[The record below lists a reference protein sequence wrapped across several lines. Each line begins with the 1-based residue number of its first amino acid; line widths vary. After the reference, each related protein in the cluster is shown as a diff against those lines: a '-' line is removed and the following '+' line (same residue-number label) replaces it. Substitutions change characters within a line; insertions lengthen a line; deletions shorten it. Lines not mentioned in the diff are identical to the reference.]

1 MIPKDQFLKAMGAFP
16 SGVTIVTTTDADG
29 QWRGF
34 TASAFCS
41 VSADPPLVLVC
52 LADSADCHAAF
63 QAAGRWNIHI
73 VDAAHTE
80 LAMRFARRGA
90 EKFAGDDFVADAHG
104 IPQLRDA
111 FVTLHCARH
120 ACYPGGD
127 HSILVGQVGAA
138 EITDSAPVYYYRR
151 GFHPVAEGAVQ
162 AAE

>member
-1 MIPKDQFLKAMGAFP
+1 MIPKEQFLKAMGAFP

-29 QWRGF
+29 RWRGF

-90 EKFAGDDFVADAHG
+90 EKFGGNAFEADIHG
-104 IPQLRDA
+104 IPKLRGA

-120 ACYPGGD
+120 AAHESGD
-127 HSILVGQVGAA
+127 HTILVGRVDAA
-138 EITDSAPVYYYRR
+138 EVSEGAPVYYYQR
-151 GFHPVAEGAVQ
+151 GFHPVASAAAQ
-162 AAE
+162 ALE